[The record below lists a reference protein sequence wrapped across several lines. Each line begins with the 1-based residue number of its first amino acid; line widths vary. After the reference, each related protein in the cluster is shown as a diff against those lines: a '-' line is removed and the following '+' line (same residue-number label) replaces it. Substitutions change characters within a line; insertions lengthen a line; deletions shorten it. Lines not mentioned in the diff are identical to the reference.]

1 MFQSLHATKYLCH
14 TNWKEH
20 SCHLYKTT
28 LSYNY
33 RRARI
38 QLEAV
43 IYLLRVIVSNI
54 FTFVVAFSDHDIRIP
69 SLSSADSFYVSW
81 DRSLRLWISLPSL

>member
-1 MFQSLHATKYLCH
+1 MSHHAL
-14 TNWKEH
+14 
-20 SCHLYKTT
+20 TT

-38 QLEAV
+38 RLESV
-43 IYLLRVIVSNI
+43 ISLLRVLLNI

-69 SLSSADSFYVSW
+69 SLSSADSFHVS
-81 DRSLRLWISLPSL
+81 